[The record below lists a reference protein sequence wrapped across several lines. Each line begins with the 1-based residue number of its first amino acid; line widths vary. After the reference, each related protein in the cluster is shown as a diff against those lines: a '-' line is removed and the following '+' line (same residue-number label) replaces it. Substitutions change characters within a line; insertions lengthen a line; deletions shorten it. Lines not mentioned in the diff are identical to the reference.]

1 MPAPSLHVR
10 VQCLA
15 EVIAALEA
23 GGVIVMKT
31 GRMEGRGFKPDYGMT
46 HAVSVVVDVGQ
57 AEAAVP
63 ADRDRILADART
75 KPGGLEGINARVTST
90 IRASRGCMR
99 APEIQAAACGDV
111 GALRMEGASREEL
124 ALWAESAAGGGYVEL
139 LRKLLARGAPVDV
152 IPKGDN
158 VTAVMLAAQ
167 NGQLAALRLVLAA
180 PGGEAAV
187 NQQDEDGYTALLLAA
202 LSGCTAEAR
211 LLLERGA
218 DPTLADNMGNAP
230 LTNAA
235 KASGDAGRGVAEL
248 LLDAKAAVDHQNK
261 DGGTALHFACQN
273 SNVEVA
279 RLLLERGANKK
290 LRDKDGDGTQSTSY
304 YLKDAVRKEEL
315 LALLARY

>member
-31 GRMEGRGFKPDYGMT
+31 GRLEGRGFKPDYGMT
-46 HAVSVVVDVGQ
+46 QAVSVVVDVGQ

-90 IRASRGCMR
+90 IRASRGCMH

-124 ALWAESAAGGGYVEL
+124 AEWAVSAAGGGYVEL

-152 IPKGDN
+152 ITKGGT
-158 VTAVMLAAQ
+158 TAVMLAAQ

-187 NQQDEDGYTALLLAA
+187 NQQNRDGFTALLGAA
-202 LSGCTAEAR
+202 LCGCTAEAR

-248 LLDAKAAVDHQNK
+248 LLDAKAAVDHQNE
-261 DGGTALHFACQN
+261 DGTAALHFACQC

-279 RLLLERGANKK
+279 RLLLERGANKE
-290 LRDKDGDGTQSTSY
+290 LRDKHGRTA
-304 YLKDAVRKEEL
+304 KDIAEGFAVRKEEL